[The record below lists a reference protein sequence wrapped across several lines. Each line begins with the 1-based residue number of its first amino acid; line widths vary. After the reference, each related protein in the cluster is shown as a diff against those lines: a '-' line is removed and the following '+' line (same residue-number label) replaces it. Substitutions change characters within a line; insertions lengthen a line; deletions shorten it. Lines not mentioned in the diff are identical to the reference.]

1 LREGIPNSYPP
12 FHPRR
17 DPFEKVSQVK
27 KRNEDS
33 MSKHEVTVELA
44 GGKRLV
50 FETGRMAKQASGAA
64 LVTTGETVV
73 LATAV
78 ASPDPREGIDFFPL
92 TVDYREYT
100 YAGGRI
106 PGGFIKREGRPSEK
120 EVLTCRQIDRPI
132 RPLFPDG
139 FRNETQVIA
148 LVFSADKENDPDVV
162 GINAAACALALSDIP
177 FSATVGAVRVGRIN
191 NEFVINPTYAE
202 RAETTVN
209 IMVVGHKD
217 GIVMIES
224 GAKEET
230 EDVILAAIEFA
241 HEQIKKIVA
250 AIDELVAVAG
260 KPKRAFTAP
269 TTDEAYYEE
278 LKAKIGERLM
288 DALDTHKHAKT
299 ESYALVKTIKDE
311 LAAELPAD
319 DPNAKKKLSTYYELL
334 RERTFREQVTKER
347 IRPDRR
353 AFDEIRPITIE
364 TKVLPR
370 THGSALFTR
379 GETQALVTATLGT
392 ADDGQRLESYEGEQ
406 RKNFMLHYNFPPFSV
421 GETGRMTGTGRREI
435 GHGAL
440 AERAISAVLPSIEE
454 SPYSMRIVSD
464 ILESN
469 GSSSM
474 ASVCGASLALYD
486 AGIPLKGSVAGV
498 AMGLVKEGDD
508 YAILTDIAGAED
520 HYGDMDFKVA
530 GTRKGITA
538 LQMDIKIGGLTRE
551 ILQQAMEQAR
561 RGRLFLL
568 DKMDAVLDGPRKE
581 RSAYAPRIETIMIP
595 TDKIRDLI
603 GKGGATIRG
612 IIEQTGAKIDV
623 DDSGKVSVASSDA
636 DGLKRALEIIGNITA
651 VPEIGKVY
659 LGKVV
664 RLAEFGAFVELFP
677 GTDGLLHI
685 SEIAE
690 HRVKEVKDEL
700 REGDQVMVKVLAI
713 EGNRIKLS
721 RKALIREQKAKL
733 AQTSPAAEEVSEAE
747 APVAP
752 PAAPSAPARPRHEYD
767 EKQPRS
773 NQSTIL
779 IEGGDFDE
787 DEGTVEIEEGDEPNF
802 NRADGVPVTA
812 GPPTGAGR
820 PPAAAN
826 NRRRRRRRPGGGG
839 GPRPGGGGHQA

>member
-1 LREGIPNSYPP
+1 
-12 FHPRR
+12 
-17 DPFEKVSQVK
+17 
-27 KRNEDS
+27 
-33 MSKHEVTVELA
+33 MSTKHEVAVELA

-64 LVTTGETVV
+64 LVSTGETVV

-120 EVLTCRQIDRPI
+120 EILTCRQIDRPL

-139 FRNETQVIA
+139 FRNETQLIA
-148 LVFSADKENDPDVV
+148 LVFSADKENDPDVIA
-162 GINAAACALALSDIP
+162 INAAAAAVALSDIP
-177 FSATVGAVRVGRIN
+177 FSATVGAVRVGRVN
-191 NEFVINPTYAE
+191 GEFVVNPTYAE
-202 RAETTVN
+202 RALTTVN

-230 EDVILAAIEFA
+230 EEVILAAIEFA
-241 HEQIKKIVA
+241 HGEIKKIVA
-250 AIDELVAVAG
+250 VVDELVAKAG
-260 KPKRAFTAP
+260 KPKRAFVVP
-269 TTDEAYYEE
+269 EVDEAFYND
-278 LKAKIGERLM
+278 LKAKIGDRLK
-288 DALDTHKHAKT
+288 DALDTKTHGKT
-299 ESYALVKTIKDE
+299 ESYGLIKQIKDE

-319 DPNAKKKLSTYYELL
+319 DPAAKKKLAHYYELL

-353 AFDEIRPITIE
+353 AFDEIRAITIE
-364 TKVLPR
+364 TGVLPR

-392 ADDGQRLESYEGEQ
+392 HDDGQRLESYEGEQ
-406 RKNFMLHYNFPPFSV
+406 KKNFMLHYNFPPFSV
-421 GETGRMTGTGRREI
+421 GETGRMTGTGRREV

-440 AERAISAVLPSIEE
+440 AERAISAVLPGPDE

-474 ASVCGASLALYD
+474 ASVCGASLALFD
-486 AGIPLKGSVAGV
+486 AGIPLKAQVAGV

-551 ILQQAMEQAR
+551 ILSQAMEQAR

-568 DKMDAVLDGPRKE
+568 DKMDAALSGPRQE
-581 RSAYAPRIETIMIP
+581 RSQYAPRIETLQIP
-595 TDKIRDLI
+595 VEKIRDLI

-612 IIEQTGAKIDV
+612 IVEQTGAKIDV
-623 DDSGKVSVASSDA
+623 DDTGKVSVASSDGE
-636 DGLKRALEIIGNITA
+636 GLKKALAMINDVTA
-651 VPEIGKVY
+651 VPEIGKTY

-664 RLAEFGAFVELFP
+664 RLAEFGAFVEIFP

-690 HRVKEVKDEL
+690 HRVKDVKDEL
-700 REGDQVMVKVLAI
+700 REGDQVMVKVLAL

-721 RKALIREQKAKL
+721 RKALIKEQKAKL
-733 AQTSPAAEEVSEAE
+733 AQTAPAEGGEGEA
-747 APVAP
+747 
-752 PAAPSAPARPRHEYD
+752 PAAPREFTPREAAPREAAPPRPRHEFD
-767 EKQPRS
+767 ERQPAS

-779 IEGGDFDE
+779 IEGGDDFEEEGGEEFDE
-787 DEGTVEIEEGDEPNF
+787 TTEPNF
-802 NRADGVPVTA
+802 NRADGAPVPAAGVTTA
-812 GPPTGAGR
+812 GGAGR
-820 PPAAAN
+820 PPQNNN
-826 NRRRRRRRPGGGG
+826 NRRRRRRRPGGGSG
-839 GPRPGGGGHQA
+839 SGPRSN

>member
-1 LREGIPNSYPP
+1 
-12 FHPRR
+12 
-17 DPFEKVSQVK
+17 
-27 KRNEDS
+27 
-33 MSKHEVTVELA
+33 MSNKHEVAVELA

-162 GINAAACALALSDIP
+162 GINAAAAALALSDIP
-177 FSATVGAVRVGRIN
+177 FSATVGAVRVGRVN
-191 NEFVINPTYAE
+191 GEFVINPTYAE
-202 RAETTVN
+202 RAATTVN

-230 EDVILAAIEFA
+230 EEVILAAIEFA
-241 HEQIKKIVA
+241 HTEIKKIVA
-250 AIDELVAVAG
+250 AIEELVAMAG
-260 KPKRAFTAP
+260 KPKRSFAAP
-269 TTDEAYYEE
+269 EFDETYYAE
-278 LKAKIGERLM
+278 LKAKIGDRLK
-288 DALDTHKHAKT
+288 DALNTKAHGKT
-299 ESYALVKTIKDE
+299 ESYTLIKQIKDE

-319 DPNAKKKLSTYYELL
+319 DPGAKKKLGTYYEHL
-334 RERTFREQVTKER
+334 RERTFREQVTKDR

-364 TKVLPR
+364 TGVLPR

-421 GETGRMTGTGRREI
+421 GETGRMSGVGRREI

-440 AERAISAVLPSIEE
+440 AERAITAVLPSAEE

-486 AGIPLKGSVAGV
+486 SGIQLKGSVAGV
-498 AMGLVKEGDD
+498 AMGLVKEGED

-561 RGRLFLL
+561 RGRIFLL
-568 DKMDAVLDGPRKE
+568 DKMDAVLDGPRTE
-581 RSAYAPRIETIMIP
+581 RSQYAPRIETVQIP
-595 TDKIRDLI
+595 TEKIRDLI

-623 DDSGKVSVASSDA
+623 DDTGKVSVASSDTE
-636 DGLKRALEIIGNITA
+636 GMKKALAMINDITA
-651 VPEIGKVY
+651 VPELGKVY

-721 RKALIREQKAKL
+721 RKALIKEQKAKL
-733 AQTSPAAEEVSEAE
+733 VQSAPAETEEGSAPVTESYV

-752 PAAPSAPARPRHEYD
+752 PRPRNEFD
-767 EKQPRS
+767 ERQPKS

-779 IEGGDFDE
+779 IEGGDDFDE
-787 DEGTVEIEEGDEPNF
+787 DSTEEFDEDSEPNF
-802 NRADGVPVTA
+802 NRVEGVPVPVGQTA
-812 GPPTGAGR
+812 GSGR
-820 PPAAAN
+820 PPANNN

-839 GPRPGGGGHQA
+839 GGGRGPGGPA

>member
-1 LREGIPNSYPP
+1 
-12 FHPRR
+12 
-17 DPFEKVSQVK
+17 
-27 KRNEDS
+27 
-33 MSKHEVTVELA
+33 MSTKHEVAVELA

-73 LATAV
+73 LSTAV

-120 EVLTCRQIDRPI
+120 EILTSRQIDRPI

-148 LVFSADKENDPDVV
+148 LVFSADKDNDPDVV
-162 GINAAACALALSDIP
+162 AINAAAAALALSDIP
-177 FSATVGAVRVGRIN
+177 FSATVGAVRVGRVN
-191 NEFVINPTYAE
+191 GEFVANPTYTE
-202 RAETTVN
+202 RAESTIN

-217 GIVMIES
+217 GIVMIEA
-224 GAKEET
+224 GAKQESEE
-230 EDVILAAIEFA
+230 VVLGAIEFA
-241 HEQIKKIVA
+241 HEEIKKIVA
-250 AIDELVAVAG
+250 AIDELASKAG
-260 KPKRAFTAP
+260 KPKRKFVAP
-269 TTDEAYYEE
+269 VEDETYYSD
-278 LKAKIGERLM
+278 LKAKIGERLK
-288 DALDTHKHAKT
+288 DALDTKTHGKT
-299 ESYALVKTIKDE
+299 ESYSLIKQIKDE
-311 LAAELPAD
+311 LVASLPAD
-319 DPNAKKKLSTYYELL
+319 EPDAKKKLNTYYELL
-334 RERTFREQVTKER
+334 RERTFREQVTKDR

-353 AFDEIRPITIE
+353 AFDEIRAISIE
-364 TKVLPR
+364 TGVLPR

-392 ADDGQRLESYEGEQ
+392 SDEGQRLESYEGEQ

-421 GETGRMTGTGRREI
+421 GETGRMSGVGRREI

-440 AERAISAVLPSIEE
+440 AERAITAVLPPVEE
-454 SPYSMRIVSD
+454 SPYSIRIVSD

-474 ASVCGASLALYD
+474 ASVCGASLALFD
-486 AGIPLKGSVAGV
+486 SGINLAGSVAGV

-508 YAILTDIAGAED
+508 YAILSDIAGAED

-551 ILQQAMEQAR
+551 ILQQAMDQAR

-568 DKMDAVLDGPRKE
+568 DKMDAVLDGPRIE
-581 RSAYAPRIETIMIP
+581 RSKYAPRIETVQIP

-603 GKGGATIRG
+603 GKGGTTIRG
-612 IIEQTGAKIDV
+612 IVEQTGAKIDV
-623 DDSGKVSVASSDA
+623 DDTGRVSVASSDA
-636 DGLKRALEIIGNITA
+636 DGLKKALAMINDITA
-651 VPEIGKVY
+651 VPEIGKTY

-721 RKALIREQKAKL
+721 RKALIKEQKAKL
-733 AQTSPAAEEVSEAE
+733 AQTTGVAPEENDGGDSPE
-747 APVAP
+747 PVAV
-752 PAAPSAPARPRHEYD
+752 APAQPKPRSEFD
-767 EKQPRS
+767 ERQPKS

-779 IEGGDFDE
+779 IEGGDDFDE
-787 DEGTVEIEEGDEPNF
+787 DSTEEFDEETEPNF
-802 NRADGVPVTA
+802 NRVEGAPAPAVQAA
-812 GPPTGAGR
+812 GGSR
-820 PPAAAN
+820 PGGGGPGGPNN
-826 NRRRRRRRPGGGG
+826 NRRRRRRRPGG
-839 GPRPGGGGHQA
+839 PGGGRGPGGGQG

>member
-1 LREGIPNSYPP
+1 
-12 FHPRR
+12 
-17 DPFEKVSQVK
+17 
-27 KRNEDS
+27 
-33 MSKHEVTVELA
+33 MSKHEVAVELA

-50 FETGRMAKQASGAA
+50 IETGRMAKQASGAA

-162 GINAAACALALSDIP
+162 GINAAAAALALSDIP

-191 NEFVINPTYAE
+191 GEFVINPTYAE

-241 HEQIKKIVA
+241 HAEIKKIVA
-250 AIDELVAVAG
+250 AIDELVKLAG

-278 LKAKIGERLM
+278 LKSKIGDRLK
-288 DALDTHKHAKT
+288 DALDTKAHAKT
-299 ESYALVKTIKDE
+299 DSYALVKKIKDE

-319 DPNAKKKLSTYYELL
+319 DPAAKKKLSTYYELL

-353 AFDEIRPITIE
+353 AFDEIREITIE
-364 TKVLPR
+364 TSVLPR
-370 THGSALFTR
+370 VHGSALFTR
-379 GETQALVTATLGT
+379 GETQALVTTTLGT
-392 ADDGQRLESYEGEQ
+392 ADDGQRLESYEGEKK
-406 RKNFMLHYNFPPFSV
+406 KNFMLHYNFPPFSV

-440 AERAISAVLPSIEE
+440 AERAISAVLPTAEE
-454 SPYSMRIVSD
+454 SPYSIRIVSD

-486 AGIPLKGSVAGV
+486 SGIALKGAVAGI
-498 AMGLVKEGDD
+498 AMGLVKEGDE

-551 ILQQAMEQAR
+551 ILEQAMAQAK

-568 DKMDAVLDGPRKE
+568 DKMDAVLDGPRTE
-581 RSAYAPRIETIMIP
+581 RSAYAPRIETVMIP

-623 DDSGKVSVASSDA
+623 DDTGRVSVASSDA
-636 DGLKRALEIIGNITA
+636 EGLKKALEIIGNITA

-721 RKALIREQKAKL
+721 RKALIKEQKAKL
-733 AQTSPAAEEVSEAE
+733 AQ
-747 APVAP
+747 
-752 PAAPSAPARPRHEYD
+752 SAPAPEGDAGESGESEAPAPPPSRPRHEFD
-767 EKQPRS
+767 ERQPKS

-779 IEGGDFDE
+779 IEGGDDFDE
-787 DEGTVEIEEGDEPNF
+787 EEGGEEFDEENEPNF
-802 NRADGVPVTA
+802 NRVDGAPVTVGAPA
-812 GPPTGAGR
+812 GGSGR
-820 PPAAAN
+820 PPAGGAGNNN
-826 NRRRRRRRPGGGG
+826 NRRRRRRRPGGGSG
-839 GPRPGGGGHQA
+839 SGGGRGPGNGGGQG

>member
-1 LREGIPNSYPP
+1 
-12 FHPRR
+12 
-17 DPFEKVSQVK
+17 
-27 KRNEDS
+27 
-33 MSKHEVTVELA
+33 
-44 GGKRLV
+44 
-50 FETGRMAKQASGAA
+50 MAKQASGAA
-64 LVTTGETVV
+64 LVSTGETVV

-120 EVLTCRQIDRPI
+120 EILTARQIDRPI
-132 RPLFPDG
+132 RPLFPEG

-148 LVFSADKENDPDVV
+148 LVFSADKENDPDVIA
-162 GINAAACALALSDIP
+162 INGAAAAVALSDIP
-177 FSATVGAVRVGRIN
+177 FGATVAAVRVGRVAG
-191 NEFVINPTYAE
+191 EFVINPTYAE
-202 RAETTVN
+202 RAATTVN
-209 IMVVGHKD
+209 IMVVGHND
-217 GIVMIES
+217 GIVMIEA

-230 EDVILAAIEFA
+230 EEVILAAIEFA
-241 HEQIKKIVA
+241 HREIKKIVA
-250 AIDELVAVAG
+250 AIDDLVAKAG
-260 KPKRAFTAP
+260 KPKRSFTPPAF
-269 TTDEAYYEE
+269 DEAYYSQ
-278 LKAKIGERLM
+278 LKSKIGERLK
-288 DALDTHKHAKT
+288 DALDTKAHGKT
-299 ESYALVKTIKDE
+299 ESYALIKQIKEE

-319 DPNAKKKLSTYYELL
+319 DPAAKRNLNTYYELL
-334 RERTFREQVTKER
+334 RERLFREQVTKER

-353 AFDEIRPITIE
+353 AFDEIRPISIE
-364 TKVLPR
+364 TRVLPR

-392 ADDGQRLESYEGEQ
+392 TDDSQRLESYEGEQ
-406 RKNFMLHYNFPPFSV
+406 KKNFMLHYNFPPFSV
-421 GETGRMTGTGRREI
+421 GETGRMTGVGRREV

-440 AERAISAVLPSIEE
+440 AERAISAVLPNADE
-454 SPYSMRIVSD
+454 SPYSIRIVSD

-474 ASVCGASLALYD
+474 ASVCGASLALFD
-486 AGIPLKGSVAGV
+486 AGIALKGAVAGV

-508 YAILTDIAGAED
+508 FAILTDIAGAED

-538 LQMDIKIGGLTRE
+538 LQMDIKISGLTRE
-551 ILQQAMEQAR
+551 ILQQAMDQAR
-561 RGRLFLL
+561 RGRIFLL
-568 DKMDAVLDGPRKE
+568 DKMDAALDGPHQE
-581 RSAYAPRIETIMIP
+581 RSQYAPRIETVQIP

-623 DDSGKVSVASSDA
+623 DDSGRVSVASSDA
-636 DGLKRALEIIGNITA
+636 DGLKKALAIINDITA
-651 VPEIGKVY
+651 VPEIGKTY

-721 RKALIREQKAKL
+721 RKALIKEQRAKL
-733 AQTSPAAEEVSEAE
+733 AQSAPATEPEESSAE
-747 APVAP
+747 APASPVP
-752 PAAPSAPARPRHEYD
+752 VKPRNEFD
-767 EKQPRS
+767 ERQPRS

-779 IEGGDFDE
+779 IEGGEDFDE
-787 DEGTVEIEEGDEPNF
+787 EEGEEVDEENEPNF
-802 NRADGVPVTA
+802 NRADGVTVQA
-812 GPPTGAGR
+812 GGPPNGGAR
-820 PPAAAN
+820 PGPAAN
-826 NRRRRRRRPGGGG
+826 NRRRQRRRGGRGPGTGGSQG
-839 GPRPGGGGHQA
+839 

>member
-1 LREGIPNSYPP
+1 
-12 FHPRR
+12 
-17 DPFEKVSQVK
+17 
-27 KRNEDS
+27 
-33 MSKHEVTVELA
+33 MSKQEVTVELA

-120 EVLTCRQIDRPI
+120 EILTARQIDRPI

-148 LVFSADKENDPDVV
+148 LVFSADKQNDPDVI
-162 GINAAACALALSDIP
+162 GINAAAAALALSDIP
-177 FSATVGAVRVGRIN
+177 FSATVGAVRVGRVN
-191 NEFVINPTYAE
+191 GEFVINPTYEE
-202 RAETTVN
+202 RANTTVN

-230 EDVILAAIEFA
+230 EEVILAAIEFG
-241 HEQIKKIVA
+241 HEEIKKICA
-250 AIDELVAVAG
+250 AIEELVSKAG
-260 KPKRAFTAP
+260 KPKRSFNAP
-269 TTDEAYYEE
+269 VFDEEFYNT
-278 LKAKIGERLM
+278 LKAKVGDRLK
-288 DALDTHKHAKT
+288 DALDTKAHGKI
-299 ESYALVKTIKDE
+299 ESYSLIKQIKDE
-311 LAAELPAD
+311 LAAGLSAD
-319 DPNAKKKLSTYYELL
+319 DPDAKKKLAHYYETL
-334 RERTFREQVTKER
+334 RERTFREQVTKDR

-353 AFDEIRPITIE
+353 GFDEIRPISIE

-392 ADDGQRLESYEGEQ
+392 ADEGQRLESFEGEKK
-406 RKNFMLHYNFPPFSV
+406 KNFMLHYNFPPFSV
-421 GETGRMTGTGRREI
+421 GETGRMTGVGRREV

-440 AERAISAVLPSIEE
+440 AERAITAVLPEGADQ
-454 SPYSMRIVSD
+454 PYTIRIVSD

-474 ASVCGASLALYD
+474 ASVCGASLALFD
-486 AGIPLKGSVAGV
+486 AGIALSGSVAGV

-538 LQMDIKIGGLTRE
+538 LQMDIKIGGLTRQ
-551 ILQQAMEQAR
+551 ILQEAMDQAK

-568 DKMDAVLDGPRKE
+568 DKMDAELSGPRTE
-581 RSAYAPRIETIMIP
+581 RSQYAPRIETLMIP

-612 IIEQTGAKIDV
+612 IVEQTGAKIDV
-623 DDSGKVSVASSDA
+623 DDTGKVSVSSSDA

-651 VPEIGKVY
+651 VPEIGKIY

-733 AQTSPAAEEVSEAE
+733 AASSPAPADNDDSGGVTSSSRPEE
-747 APVAP
+747 APQ
-752 PAAPSAPARPRHEYD
+752 PSSRPARPRNEFD
-767 EKQPRS
+767 ERQPRS

-779 IEGGDFDE
+779 IEGGEDFDE
-787 DEGTVEIEEGDEPNF
+787 EEGGTEEFDEENEPNF
-802 NRADGVPVTA
+802 NRADGAPVPAGQAA
-812 GPPTGAGR
+812 GPRPVGGGPAGA
-820 PPAAAN
+820 N
-826 NRRRRRRRPGGGG
+826 KNRRRRRRGGRGGQGSGGGSG
-839 GPRPGGGGHQA
+839 SRA

>member
-1 LREGIPNSYPP
+1 
-12 FHPRR
+12 
-17 DPFEKVSQVK
+17 
-27 KRNEDS
+27 
-33 MSKHEVTVELA
+33 MSTKHEVAVELA

-64 LVTTGETVV
+64 LVTLGESVV

-120 EVLTCRQIDRPI
+120 EILTSRQIDRPI
-132 RPLFPDG
+132 RPLFPEG

-148 LVFSADKENDPDVV
+148 LVFSADKDNDPDVV
-162 GINAAACALALSDIP
+162 AINAAAAAVALSDIP
-177 FSATVGAVRVGRIN
+177 FGATVGAVRVGRVN
-191 NEFVINPTYAE
+191 GELVINPTYAE
-202 RAETTVN
+202 RPNSTLN

-217 GIVMIES
+217 GIVMIEA
-224 GAKEET
+224 GAKEEA
-230 EDVILAAIEFA
+230 EEVILEAIEFA
-241 HEQIKKIVA
+241 HGEIKKIVA
-250 AIDELVAVAG
+250 GIEELVAKYG
-260 KPKRAFTAP
+260 KTKRAFTAP
-269 TTDEAYYEE
+269 EFDEAYYNE
-278 LKAKIGERLM
+278 LTAKIGEKLK
-288 DALDTHKHAKT
+288 DALDTKTHAKT
-299 ESYALVKTIKDE
+299 ESYALVKQIKDE

-319 DPNAKKKLSTYYELL
+319 DPTAKKKLGHYYELL
-334 RERTFREQVTKER
+334 RERTFREQVTKDR

-353 AFDEIRPITIE
+353 AFDEIRPISIE
-364 TKVLPR
+364 TSVLPR

-406 RKNFMLHYNFPPFSV
+406 KKNFMLHYNFPPFSV
-421 GETGRMTGTGRREI
+421 GETGRMTGVGRREV

-440 AERAISAVLPSIEE
+440 AERAISAVLPPTEE
-454 SPYSMRIVSD
+454 SPYSYRVVSD

-486 AGIPLKGSVAGV
+486 AGIALKGAVAGV

-538 LQMDIKIGGLTRE
+538 LQMDIKIGGLTRQ
-551 ILQQAMEQAR
+551 ILQEAMEQAR
-561 RGRLFLL
+561 QGRVFLL
-568 DKMDAVLDGPRKE
+568 DKMDAVIDGPRTE
-581 RSAYAPRIETIMIP
+581 RSKYAPRIETVQIP

-612 IIEQTGAKIDV
+612 IVEQTGAKIDV
-623 DDSGKVSVASSDA
+623 DDTGRVSVASSDA
-636 DGLKRALEIIGNITA
+636 DGLKRALAMINDITA
-651 VPEIGKVY
+651 VPEVGKTY

-690 HRVKEVKDEL
+690 HRVKDVKDEL
-700 REGDQVMVKVLAI
+700 REGDQVMVKVLAL

-721 RKALIREQKAKL
+721 RKALIKEQKAKL
-733 AQTSPAAEEVSEAE
+733 AAAQGVPVEDESTEEPVQRVKAPTASSRSEF
-747 APVAP
+747 
-752 PAAPSAPARPRHEYD
+752 D
-767 EKQPRS
+767 ERQPRS

-779 IEGGDFDE
+779 IEGGDDFD
-787 DEGTVEIEEGDEPNF
+787 DEEGEEIDEENEPNF
-802 NRADGVPVTA
+802 NRADGAPVPA
-812 GPPTGAGR
+812 GQTQGSGR
-820 PPAAAN
+820 GPGGPGGN
-826 NRRRRRRRPGGGG
+826 NRRRRRRRSGSGGGR
-839 GPRPGGGGHQA
+839 GPGQGGGGHQ

>member
-1 LREGIPNSYPP
+1 MP
-12 FHPRR
+12 
-17 DPFEKVSQVK
+17 
-27 KRNEDS
+27 
-33 MSKHEVTVELA
+33 KHEVAVELA

-64 LVTTGETVV
+64 LVSTGDTVV

-139 FRNETQVIA
+139 FRNETQIIA

-162 GINAAACALALSDIP
+162 GINAAAAALALSDIP
-177 FSATVGAVRVGRIN
+177 FGTTIGAVRVGRVN
-191 NEFVINPTYAE
+191 GEFVINPTYSE
-202 RAETTVN
+202 RAETSVN

-217 GIVMIES
+217 GIVMIEA

-241 HEQIKKIVA
+241 HTEIKKIVA
-250 AIDELVAVAG
+250 AIEELVAKAG

-269 TTDEAYYEE
+269 DFDEEYYSDLVAKAAGR
-278 LKAKIGERLM
+278 LK
-288 DALDTHKHAKT
+288 DALDTKAHDKA
-299 ESYALVKTIKDE
+299 ESYALVKKIKDE
-311 LAAELPAD
+311 LAAAIPTD
-319 DPNAKKKLSTYYELL
+319 DTTGAKKKLSHYYEHL
-334 RERTFREQVTKER
+334 RERLFREQVTKDR

-353 AFDEIRPITIE
+353 AFDEIRPISIE
-364 TKVLPR
+364 TGVLPR

-392 ADDGQRLESYEGEQ
+392 TDEGQRLESFEGEQ
-406 RKNFMLHYNFPPFSV
+406 RKSFMLHYNFPPFSV
-421 GETGRMTGTGRREI
+421 GETGRMTGVGRREV

-440 AERAISAVLPSIEE
+440 AERAITAVLPSAEE
-454 SPYSMRIVSD
+454 SPYTIRVVSD

-486 AGIPLKGSVAGV
+486 SGIALKGSVAGV

-538 LQMDIKIGGLTRE
+538 LQMDIKIGGLSRE
-551 ILQQAMEQAR
+551 ILEQAMEQAR
-561 RGRLFLL
+561 KGRLFLL
-568 DKMDAVLDGPRKE
+568 DKMDAALPGPREE
-581 RSAYAPRIETIMIP
+581 RSKFAPRIETVMIP

-623 DDSGKVSVASSDA
+623 DDTGRVSVASSDSE
-636 DGLKRALEIIGNITA
+636 GLRKALEIIGNITA
-651 VPEIGKVY
+651 VPEVGKVY

-733 AQTSPAAEEVSEAE
+733 APAAPPEPFDAGIAVSEAS
-747 APVAP
+747 VAKP
-752 PAAPSAPARPRHEYD
+752 KPRHEFD
-767 EKQPRS
+767 ERQPAS

-779 IEGGDFDE
+779 IEGGEDFEGEEGEEFDE
-787 DEGTVEIEEGDEPNF
+787 DTEPNF
-802 NRADGVPVTA
+802 NRVEGAPVPVGQAA
-812 GPPTGAGR
+812 GPGR
-820 PPAAAN
+820 PPGGGGPGGPGGN
-826 NRRRRRRRPGGGG
+826 NRRRRRRRPGGRG
-839 GPRPGGGGHQA
+839 PGG